1 MFTDLLERLAH
12 TLDDAGLPYMIIGGQ
27 AVLLYGDPRLTRDI
41 DITLGV
47 DVDRQADVA
56 AAATKL
62 GLTLL
67 VNPESFT
74 KQTMVLPCLDPAT
87 GIRVDFIF
95 SFTPYERQAI
105 ERASLVPI
113 HHAQVRFAT
122 AEDLI
127 VHKMLAGRPR
137 DLEDVTGI
145 LLKNR
150 TLDSS
155 YIRHWLGQ
163 FATAVHQPL
172 VEQHKHRKD
181 QQHPGNDP
189 PAAAHATGDWRR
201 RRPFDAQLAQQVL
214 GSIHPHH
221 S

>member
-1 MFTDLLERLAH
+1 MFTELLERLAR
-12 TLDDAGLPYMIIGGQ
+12 TLDEARLPYMIIGGQ
-27 AVLLYGDPRLTRDI
+27 AVLLYGEPRLTRDI

-56 AAATKL
+56 AAAGKL

-67 VNPESFT
+67 VTPESFT
-74 KQTMVLPCLDPAT
+74 KQTMVLPCSDPAT

-105 ERASLVPI
+105 ARAVSVSI
-113 HHAQVRFAT
+113 GHTQVRFAT

-137 DLEDVTGI
+137 DHEDVTGI
-145 LLKNR
+145 LLKNSA
-150 TLDSS
+150 LDSS

-163 FATAVHQPL
+163 FATAIHQPL
-172 VEQHKHRKD
+172 IEQFEALVQNAR
-181 QQHPGNDP
+181 
-189 PAAAHATGDWRR
+189 
-201 RRPFDAQLAQQVL
+201 
-214 GSIHPHH
+214 
-221 S
+221 